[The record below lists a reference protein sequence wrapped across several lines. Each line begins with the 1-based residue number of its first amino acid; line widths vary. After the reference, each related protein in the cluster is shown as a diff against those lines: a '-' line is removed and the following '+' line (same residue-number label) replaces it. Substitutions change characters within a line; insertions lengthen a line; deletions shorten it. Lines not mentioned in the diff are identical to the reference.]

1 MAYRSI
7 LNPGGSFTFCRL
19 FLSASAF
26 GPVCGTVSSV
36 SGVPVVR
43 KLSSFCILSCAAAT
57 AEKPVQ
63 AIVNA
68 LTSKRCDAFIF
79 PSRIVDFF
87 YVAFLWCF
95 FVCFLFFLRLLV
107 CFLFLCLF

>member
-26 GPVCGTVSSV
+26 GPVCCTVSSV
-36 SGVPVVR
+36 SGVPVGR
-43 KLSSFCILSCAAAT
+43 ILSSFCILSCAAAT

-79 PSRIVDFF
+79 PSRKVDFF
-87 YVAFLWCF
+87 YVAFPRRSNAR
-95 FVCFLFFLRLLV
+95 FLPNQRLQEISLQ
-107 CFLFLCLF
+107 